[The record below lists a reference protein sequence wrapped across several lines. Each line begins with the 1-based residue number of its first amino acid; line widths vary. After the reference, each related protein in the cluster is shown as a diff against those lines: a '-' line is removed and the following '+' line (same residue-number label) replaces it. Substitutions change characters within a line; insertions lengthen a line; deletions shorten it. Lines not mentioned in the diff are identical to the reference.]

1 MKFISAIIAAVA
13 AASSAVATT
22 IRYDP
27 VYDNA
32 GQSLAT
38 VSCSDGPYGLLTR
51 GYTTFGSLPQ
61 FPHIG
66 AKEGASHGTAECGT
80 CYKLYW
86 TDEFGTTRSIHVLA
100 IDYATSGFNIAQTAL
115 DELTGGRAVEKGSID
130 ATVKQV
136 NVKHFWL

>member
-1 MKFISAIIAAVA
+1 MKFISAIVA
-13 AASSAVATT
+13 AAAAVSSACATT

-51 GYTTFGSLPQ
+51 GYTTFGSLPE

-66 AKEGASHGTAECGT
+66 AMAGASHGTAQCGT
-80 CYKLYW
+80 CHKVSW

-100 IDYATSGFNIAQTAL
+100 VDYATSGFNIAQSAL
-115 DELTGGRAVEKGSID
+115 DELTGGRAVEKGTIN
-130 ATVKQV
+130 ANVKQV
-136 NVKHFWL
+136 NVKHCGL